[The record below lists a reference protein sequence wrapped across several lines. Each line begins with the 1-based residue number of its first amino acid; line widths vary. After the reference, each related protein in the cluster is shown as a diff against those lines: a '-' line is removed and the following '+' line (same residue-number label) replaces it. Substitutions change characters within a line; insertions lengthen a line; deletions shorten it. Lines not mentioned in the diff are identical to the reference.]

1 MALFRYQV
9 RDSTGRLINGDIEA
23 ANQNAAAEG
32 LLRRGLTPIKI
43 AEDKGKGEGLGSLD
57 VSTLWEGRIKLDEL
71 VVFTR
76 QMYSLTKA
84 GIPIMRA
91 INGLAETA
99 HSKLLRRSLAGVS
112 DALSSGRTL
121 STAMAEYP
129 KVFSQLFVSIVH
141 VGENTG
147 QLEQAFLQLSQYLEL
162 EMDTRKRIKT
172 AMRYP
177 TFVILAIV
185 IAMVILNIFVIPQFA
200 EIFGRFNVELPLAT
214 RILIGTSNFFV
225 NYWPLLLVLTIGSVF
240 LVRWYVSTPKGR
252 MLWDKTRLRLPVVG
266 SVIERSLLARFSRSF
281 AMMVGAGVPLNQA
294 LSLVA
299 SAVDNA
305 FMAERIVEMRRGIER
320 GESLLRNAIASELFT
335 PLVLQMIS
343 VGEETG
349 QVDELLTEA
358 AEFYEREVDYDLKSL
373 TARIEPILITVV
385 AGMVLILALGIFTP
399 MWDMMRA
406 VRGG

>member
-1 MALFRYQV
+1 MAMFRYQV

-23 ANQNAAAEG
+23 ANQNAAAES
-32 LLRRGLTPIKI
+32 LIRRGLTPIKI
-43 AEDKGKGEGLGSLD
+43 AEGKARGEGLGSLD
-57 VSTLWEGRIKLDEL
+57 VSSLWERRIQLDEL

-225 NYWPLLLVLTIGSVF
+225 NFWPLLLIGVIGSVF
-240 LVRWYVSTPKGR
+240 LVRWYVATPKGR

-281 AMMVGAGVPLNQA
+281 AMMLSAGVPLNQA

-299 SAVDNA
+299 GAVDNA
-305 FMAERIVEMRRGIER
+305 FMAQRIVEMRHGIER
-320 GESLLRNAIASELFT
+320 GESLLRNAISSELFT

-373 TARIEPILITVV
+373 TARIEPLLISVV
-385 AGMVLILALGIFTP
+385 AIMVLVLALGIFTP

>member
-23 ANQNAAAEG
+23 ANQNAAAES

-43 AEDKGKGEGLGSLD
+43 AEGKGKGEGLGSLD

-177 TFVILAIV
+177 TFVIIAIV

-373 TARIEPILITVV
+373 TARIEPILIAVV
-385 AGMVLILALGIFTP
+385 AGMVLVLALGIFTP

>member
-1 MALFRYQV
+1 MPVFAYQS
-9 RDSTGRLINGDIEA
+9 RDRSGKAVNGTLDA
-23 ANQNAAAEG
+23 ANSAAVADN

-43 AEDKGKGEGLGSLD
+43 EESKGGGAGFDFSRLANLLE
-57 VSTLWEGRIKLDEL
+57 RQIKLEEL

-91 INGLAETA
+91 INGLADTA
-99 HSKLLRRSLAGVS
+99 HSKQLKHALAGV
-112 DALSSGRTL
+112 AEGLGSGRAL

-129 KVFSQLFVSIVH
+129 KVFSQLYVSIVH

-147 QLEQAFLQLSQYLEL
+147 RLEEAFLQLAQYLEL

-177 TFVILAIV
+177 TFVIIAIT
-185 IAMVILNIFVIPQFA
+185 IAMVVLNIMVIPKFA
-200 EIFGRFNVELPLAT
+200 EIFGRFNVELPLMT

-225 NYWPLLLVLTIGSVF
+225 NYWPLLLIGVVLAIAGF
-240 LVRWYVSTPKGR
+240 RWYVGTEDGGYR
-252 MLWDKTRLRLPVVG
+252 WDRFRIKMPIVG
-266 SVIERSLLARFSRSF
+266 SVVERSLLSRFSRSF
-281 AMMVGAGVPLNQA
+281 SMMLSAGVALNQA

-305 FMAERIVEMRRGIER
+305 YMASRIREMRAGIER
-320 GESLLRNAIASELFT
+320 GESLLRTANASELFT

-349 QVDELLTEA
+349 QVDELLSEA
-358 AEFYEREVDYDLKSL
+358 AEFYEREVDYDLKTL
-373 TARIEPILITVV
+373 TARIEPILIGFV
-385 AGMVLILALGIFTP
+385 ALMVLVLALGIFTP
-399 MWDMMRA
+399 MWDMMNA
-406 VRGG
+406 VRG

>member
-9 RDSTGRLINGDIEA
+9 RDGSGRLVSGNIEA
-23 ANQNAAAEG
+23 ATVNAAAEN

-43 AEDKGKGEGLGSLD
+43 SEAKSGNAGLASFDLSLLWQGK
-57 VSTLWEGRIKLDEL
+57 IKLDEL

-91 INGLAETA
+91 INGLAESA
-99 HSKLLRRSLAGVS
+99 HSKLLQRALAGVS
-112 DALSSGRTL
+112 EALSSGRTL
-121 STAMAEYP
+121 STAMSDYP

-147 QLEQAFLQLSQYLEL
+147 RLEQAFLQLSQYLEL

-177 TFVILAIV
+177 TFVMIAIV
-185 IAMVILNIFVIPQFA
+185 VAMVILNILVIPQFA
-200 EIFGRFNVELPLAT
+200 EIFARFNVELPLAT
-214 RILIGTSNFFV
+214 RILIGTSYFFV
-225 NYWPLLLVLTIGSVF
+225 HFWPLLLVMIVAAIVAL
-240 LVRWYVSTPKGR
+240 RWYLSRPKGR
-252 MLWDKTRLRLPVVG
+252 LLWDKTRLRLPIVG

-281 AMMVGAGVPLNQA
+281 AMMVAAGVPLNQA

-299 SAVDNA
+299 GAVDNA
-305 FMAERIVEMRRGIER
+305 FMADRIVEMRRGIER
-320 GESLLRNAIASELFT
+320 GESLLRNAVASELFT

-349 QVDELLTEA
+349 QVDELLNEA

-373 TARIEPILITVV
+373 TARIEPILIAVV
-385 AGMVLILALGIFTP
+385 AIMVLVLALGIFTP

-406 VRGG
+406 VRGS

>member
-1 MALFRYQV
+1 
-9 RDSTGRLINGDIEA
+9 
-23 ANQNAAAEG
+23 
-32 LLRRGLTPIKI
+32 
-43 AEDKGKGEGLGSLD
+43 
-57 VSTLWEGRIKLDEL
+57 
-71 VVFTR
+71 
-76 QMYSLTKA
+76 
-84 GIPIMRA
+84 
-91 INGLAETA
+91 
-99 HSKLLRRSLAGVS
+99 
-112 DALSSGRTL
+112 
-121 STAMAEYP
+121 
-129 KVFSQLFVSIVH
+129 
-141 VGENTG
+141 
-147 QLEQAFLQLSQYLEL
+147 
-162 EMDTRKRIKT
+162 
-172 AMRYP
+172 
-177 TFVILAIV
+177 
-185 IAMVILNIFVIPQFA
+185 
-200 EIFGRFNVELPLAT
+200 
-214 RILIGTSNFFV
+214 
-225 NYWPLLLVLTIGSVF
+225 
-240 LVRWYVSTPKGR
+240 

-373 TARIEPILITVV
+373 TARIEPILIAVV
-385 AGMVLILALGIFTP
+385 AGMVLVLALGIFTP